1 MNMKKSTENNS
12 LKKQLLGLAETP
24 KAYSK
29 GGSGYTTTALMKN
42 YASPRDPS
50 IFDGEEIGARELRIR
65 TEIEQFGMERR
76 GKPVFLTPNDT
87 KLSLI
92 LSTCLNTNDPDI
104 EEFIRW
110 TERAEEFGIKQAGN
124 PPNPIARNFSLKE
137 LAKTMHGRAKKPQIE
152 QVREALKRLREIEQV
167 IYLGKWKVKITASL
181 IMREYAL
188 EDLSPEERGL
198 DEERIVFGTIFLWN
212 LKKRYAYISPKAWEV
227 WGRRGSGTENQ
238 LFSILFSTLHSLCFN
253 HQLAAIQAR
262 KNLRAE
268 LNSDDYKNLS
278 KEEKNKIYEERIG
291 ERVKESVRHA
301 EGVRVLKSRIP
312 TD

>member
-104 EEFIRW
+104 EESD
-110 TERAEEFGIKQAGN
+110 G
-124 PPNPIARNFSLKE
+124 
-137 LAKTMHGRAKKPQIE
+137 
-152 QVREALKRLREIEQV
+152 
-167 IYLGKWKVKITASL
+167 
-181 IMREYAL
+181 L
-188 EDLSPEERGL
+188 E
-198 DEERIVFGTIFLWN
+198 V
-212 LKKRYAYISPKAWEV
+212 
-227 WGRRGSGTENQ
+227 
-238 LFSILFSTLHSLCFN
+238 H
-253 HQLAAIQAR
+253 
-262 KNLRAE
+262 
-268 LNSDDYKNLS
+268 
-278 KEEKNKIYEERIG
+278 KEEAKPKRTVFQGFDAWFLMN
-291 ERVKESVRHA
+291 
-301 EGVRVLKSRIP
+301 VLNIVN
-312 TD
+312 T